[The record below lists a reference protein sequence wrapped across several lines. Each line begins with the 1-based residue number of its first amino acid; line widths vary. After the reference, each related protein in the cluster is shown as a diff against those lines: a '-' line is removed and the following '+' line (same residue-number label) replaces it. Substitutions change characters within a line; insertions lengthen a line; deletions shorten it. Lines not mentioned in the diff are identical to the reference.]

1 VPGALNFPVKPST
14 IYGAIGRTAEG
25 QRNYAVMTNATPTLV
40 IENLHVSVE
49 GKEILK
55 GVSLTVN
62 QGEIHALMGPNG
74 SGKST
79 LASTIMGH
87 PKYTVTSGD
96 IRFRGE
102 SILNLPPD
110 ERARRGLFLSM
121 QYPVAIPGVTLV
133 NFMRRAVSAVRGTDV
148 PVREFTNLLTSK
160 MSLLKVDREF
170 ARRYVNEGF
179 SGGEKKKAE
188 ILQLAMLQPKIAVL
202 DETDSGLDID
212 ALKIVANGVN
222 TLRSPD
228 RAIVVVTHYQ
238 RLLNH
243 IIPDYVH
250 VLAEGR
256 IVKSGDKSL
265 ALELEQSGYV
275 GIEEFAE
282 TVR

>member
-1 VPGALNFPVKPST
+1 
-14 IYGAIGRTAEG
+14 
-25 QRNYAVMTNATPTLV
+25 MTNATPTLV

-212 ALKIVANGVN
+212 ALRTVAEGV
-222 TLRSPD
+222 SAVVGPD
-228 RAIVVVTHYQ
+228 LGVLIITHYQ
-238 RLLNH
+238 RILNYIKPDHVH
-243 IIPDYVH
+243 I
-250 VLAEGR
+250 LAEGR
-256 IVKSGDKSL
+256 VIREGGPEL
-265 ALELEQSGYV
+265 AIEIENRGYDWLLSPT
-275 GIEEFAE
+275 A
-282 TVR
+282 

>member
-1 VPGALNFPVKPST
+1 
-14 IYGAIGRTAEG
+14 
-25 QRNYAVMTNATPTLV
+25 MTNATPTLV
-40 IENLHVSVE
+40 IEDLHVSVE

-87 PKYTVTSGD
+87 PKYTVTGGD

-102 SILNLPPD
+102 SILTLPPD

-148 PVREFTNLLTSK
+148 PVREFTNLLTDK
-160 MSLLKVDREF
+160 MKLLKVDREF

-188 ILQLAMLQPKIAVL
+188 ILQLALLQPKIAVL

-212 ALKIVANGVN
+212 ALRTVAEGV
-222 TLRSPD
+222 SAVVGPD
-228 RAIVVVTHYQ
+228 LGVLIITHYQ
-238 RLLNH
+238 RILNYIKPDHVH
-243 IIPDYVH
+243 I
-250 VLAEGR
+250 LAEGR
-256 IVKSGDKSL
+256 VIREGGPEL
-265 ALELEQSGYV
+265 AIEIENRGYDWLLSPAV
-275 GIEEFAE
+275 
-282 TVR
+282 

>member
-1 VPGALNFPVKPST
+1 
-14 IYGAIGRTAEG
+14 
-25 QRNYAVMTNATPTLV
+25 MTNATPTLV

-87 PKYTVTSGD
+87 PKYTVTGGD

-212 ALKIVANGVN
+212 ALRTVAEGV
-222 TLRSPD
+222 SAVVGPD
-228 RAIVVVTHYQ
+228 LGVLIITHYQ
-238 RLLNH
+238 RILNYIKPDHVH
-243 IIPDYVH
+243 I
-250 VLAEGR
+250 LAEGR
-256 IVKSGDKSL
+256 VVREGGPEL
-265 ALELEQSGYV
+265 AIEIENRGYDWLLSPT
-275 GIEEFAE
+275 A
-282 TVR
+282 

>member
-1 VPGALNFPVKPST
+1 L
-14 IYGAIGRTAEG
+14 
-25 QRNYAVMTNATPTLV
+25 
-40 IENLHVSVE
+40 
-49 GKEILK
+49 
-55 GVSLTVN
+55 
-62 QGEIHALMGPNG
+62 
-74 SGKST
+74 KST

-133 NFMRRAVSAVRGTDV
+133 NFMRRAVSAVCGADV

-212 ALKIVANGVN
+212 ALRTVAEGV
-222 TLRSPD
+222 SAVVGPD
-228 RAIVVVTHYQ
+228 LGVLIITHYQ
-238 RLLNH
+238 RILNYIKPDHVH
-243 IIPDYVH
+243 I
-250 VLAEGR
+250 LAEGR
-256 IVKSGDKSL
+256 VIREGGPEL
-265 ALELEQSGYV
+265 AIEIENRGYDWLLSPT
-275 GIEEFAE
+275 A
-282 TVR
+282 

>member
-79 LASTIMGH
+79 LASTIMGN

-212 ALKIVANGVN
+212 ALRTVAEGV
-222 TLRSPD
+222 SAVVGPD
-228 RAIVVVTHYQ
+228 LGVLIITHYQ
-238 RLLNH
+238 RILNYIKPDHVH
-243 IIPDYVH
+243 I
-250 VLAEGR
+250 LAEGR
-256 IVKSGDKSL
+256 VIREGGPEL
-265 ALELEQSGYV
+265 AIEIENRGYDWLLSPT
-275 GIEEFAE
+275 A
-282 TVR
+282 